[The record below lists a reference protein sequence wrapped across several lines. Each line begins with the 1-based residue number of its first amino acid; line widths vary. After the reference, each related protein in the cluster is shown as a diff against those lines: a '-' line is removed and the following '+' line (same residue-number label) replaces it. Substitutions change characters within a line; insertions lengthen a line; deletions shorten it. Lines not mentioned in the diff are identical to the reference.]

1 MKGYQ
6 VGLGAIAALFVLLD
20 TAPPLMLATTPE
32 LPRLSSANQLLQQG
46 IEYYQAGQFEAAI
59 QTWQQA
65 ETQYRRAQN
74 GVGQGQALFRLGTA
88 LVTVE
93 RYQEAI
99 AALET
104 GLPLLRSANDQPSE
118 ARALSNLGIAYKE
131 LGRYSQAIAS
141 HRAAG
146 KLMRTLGDRQS
157 LGQVLTNLG
166 SAFEAVGDYSNAW
179 IAHEQSLKIARQL
192 GDRIGESV
200 ALGNLGMI
208 YANQGNDKQ
217 AIAAFEQ
224 SLTLARAIPYEPGQA
239 STLLNLGATY
249 HGLRQPDRAIEYYQE
264 SLALARKLGDRRRE
278 ATVLG
283 SLGLVLEDRKDY
295 ADAIRHHEQSLAIAR
310 SLNDLEAQAVALNN
324 LGHTCLKAGQFAK
337 AEAALREAVL
347 RLDALRPELNDR
359 YKVSIFDTQLQTY
372 NLLQQVLIAT
382 NQHEAALEAAEW
394 GRARAFADRLAQ
406 RVRDEGKREKKEL
419 AKTAITPIRIEAI
432 KQIARE
438 QKATLVEYSVIPDDA
453 FKFRGKQRGRESD
466 LLIWVVQPSGKVYFR
481 RVNLKPLW
489 QQDLNLAKLVTASR
503 NCLYPGA
510 DCSVK
515 TNPVPTKASSR
526 SGHPTQR
533 PQRRINP
540 ALHRLHQLLIQP
552 IADLLPEN
560 ASDRVIIL
568 PLESLFLVPFPALQ
582 DTNGQYLIEQHTIL
596 TAPAIQVL
604 ALTRQIQQQRHA
616 ASRHNR
622 FSPALIVGNPLMPKI
637 GSEELSALPAAEDEA
652 KQIADL
658 LKAKALL
665 GRDATQSKV
674 VQQMPQASLIHL
686 ATHGLL
692 EYGQT
697 LGETDVPGAIALAPD
712 PTPTTKNAPNGIL
725 TANEIVDFRLQ
736 ANLVVLSA
744 CDTGR
749 GRITGDG
756 VIGLSRAFIA
766 AGVPSIVVSLW
777 AVSDVSTAHLMAHF
791 YQNLLTQ
798 RDKAKALRYA
808 MLETMKQYPR
818 PLDWAAFT
826 LIGEA
831 E

>member
-1 MKGYQ
+1 MGCRRI
-6 VGLGAIAALFVLLD
+6 GLGAIAAVLMLN
-20 TAPPLMLATTPE
+20 AVPPLVLVATPAPVS
-32 LPRLSSANQLLQQG
+32 LQSADQLMQQG
-46 IEYYQAGQFEAAI
+46 LQHYQAGRLTEAIAI
-59 QTWQQA
+59 WQQA
-65 ETQYRRAQN
+65 EAQYRQTQN
-74 GVGQGQALFRLGTA
+74 SVGQANALFHLGTA

-93 RYQEAI
+93 RYREAI
-99 AALET
+99 AALEAF
-104 GLPLLRSANDQPSE
+104 LPLARSTNDPASE

-131 LGRYSQAIAS
+131 LGRYSQAITS

-166 SAFEAVGDYSNAW
+166 NAFEAVGDYSNAL
-179 IAHEQSLKIARQL
+179 IAYEQGLKIARQL
-192 GDRIGESV
+192 GDRVGESV
-200 ALGNLGMI
+200 ALGNLGAI
-208 YANQGNDKQ
+208 YANQGKDRE
-217 AIAAFEQ
+217 AIATFEQ
-224 SLTLARAIPYEPGQA
+224 SLTLAKAIPYEPGQ
-239 STLLNLGATY
+239 SSVLLNLGAAY
-249 HGLRQPDRAIEYYQE
+249 HGLRQPDRAISYYEE
-264 SLALARKLGDRRRE
+264 SLALARKLGDRRQE
-278 ATVLG
+278 ANVLG

-295 ADAIRHHEQSLAIAR
+295 ANAVQHHKKSLEIAR
-310 SLNDLEAQAVALNN
+310 SLNDLESQAMALNN
-324 LGHTCLKAGQFAK
+324 LGHTLLKAGQLAP
-337 AEAALREAVL
+337 AEATLREAIQ

-359 YKVSIFDTQLQTY
+359 YKVSIFDTQLHTY
-372 NLLQQVLIAT
+372 NLLQQVLIAA
-382 NQHEAALEAAEW
+382 NKHEAALEAAEW
-394 GRARAFADRLAQ
+394 GRARAFAERLAK
-406 RVRDEGKREKKEL
+406 RVREADSGK
-419 AKTAITPIRIEAI
+419 ATGTAAIAPIRIQEI
-432 KQIARE
+432 KQIAQE
-438 QKATLVEYSVIPDDA
+438 QKATLVEYSIVPDDD

-466 LLIWVVQPSGKVYFR
+466 LLIWVVQPSGKVHFR

-489 QQDLNLAKLVTASR
+489 QQDLNLAKLVMASR

-510 DCSVK
+510 DCTVK
-515 TNPVPTKASSR
+515 ADPAPTQASSR
-526 SGHPTQR
+526 SGQPSQR

-552 IADLLPEN
+552 IADLLPKN
-560 ASDRVIIL
+560 SRDRVILL

-582 DTNGQYLIEQHTIL
+582 NAEGQYLIEQHTLL

-604 ALTRQIQQQRHA
+604 ALTQQIQQQRQPA
-616 ASRHNR
+616 NRKSRDR
-622 FSPALIVGNPLMPKI
+622 FLPALIVGNPTMPMI
-637 GSEELSALPAAEDEA
+637 GSEELSALPASEEEA

-658 LKAKALL
+658 LKVKALL
-665 GRDATQSKV
+665 GQDATQSTV

-692 EYGQT
+692 EYGQA

-712 PTPTTKNAPNGIL
+712 PASTHKTTPNGIL

-736 ANLVVLSA
+736 ADLVVLSA

-756 VIGLSRAFIA
+756 VIGLSRAFIS

-777 AVSDVSTAHLMAHF
+777 AVSDVSTAHLMGQF

-798 RDKAKALRYA
+798 PDKAKALRFA

-826 LIGEA
+826 LVGEA
-831 E
+831 D